1 MRANLL
7 AFAAAAVITAC
18 GPNIYD
24 KADPGK
30 FTGRIYLM
38 WIDDGGASGSGTF
51 VFVPV
56 PGQELTFTRQN
67 PAATV
72 KEIKP
77 EMMYTDGGSV
87 PRIAQA
93 FKGFSPWGY
102 APAYMVHDW
111 LFIARNC
118 ITDGTPIGREPDIAG
133 MEFAESADVMAE
145 AIKTLVEQN
154 MVKKNDVSEAI
165 IPSVVGGPITRGL
178 WEKEGACEDRRVS
191 EADRLAVKAALPGAR
206 VSLRNAVRT
215 LPDGRVVRVKAARL
229 IDTLEFET
237 TN

>member
-1 MRANLL
+1 MRAKLF
-7 AFAAAAVITAC
+7 AFLAAALLTAC

-24 KADPGK
+24 KAEPGE

-38 WIDDGGASGSGTF
+38 WIDDGGDSGSGTF

-56 PGQELTFTRQN
+56 PGQELTFKRQN

-87 PRIAQA
+87 PRVAQA

-133 MEFAESADVMAE
+133 MKFEESAEVMAE

-154 MVKKNDVSEAI
+154 MVKENDVSEAI

>member
-1 MRANLL
+1 MRAKLL
-7 AFAAAAVITAC
+7 AFTAAALITAC
-18 GPNIYD
+18 GPNIYKD
-24 KADPGK
+24 AQPGE

-38 WIDDGGASGSGTF
+38 WVDDGGQMGDGTF

-56 PGQELTFTRQN
+56 PGQELTFRRKN

-72 KEIKP
+72 TEIKP
-77 EMMYTDGGSV
+77 EMMYTDGGSI

-93 FKGFSPWGY
+93 FKGFAPWGY

-118 ITDGTPIGREPDIAG
+118 ITDGTPTDREDDIAG
-133 MEFAESADVMAE
+133 MEFSESADVMAE
-145 AIKTLVEQN
+145 AIKALVTQN

-165 IPSVVGGPITRGL
+165 IPSVVGGSISRGL
-178 WEKEGACEDRRVS
+178 WEQKGACEGRRVS

-206 VSLRNAVRT
+206 VSLRNAIRT
-215 LPDGRVVRVKAARL
+215 LPDGRVVRVKPARL
-229 IDTLEFET
+229 IDTLEFEP

>member
-24 KADPGK
+24 KAEPGK

-38 WIDDGGASGSGTF
+38 WIDDGGDSGSGTF

-56 PGQELTFTRQN
+56 PGQELTFKRQN

-87 PRIAQA
+87 PRVAQA

-133 MEFAESADVMAE
+133 MKFEESAEVMAE

-154 MVKKNDVSEAI
+154 MVKENDVSEAI

-191 EADRLAVKAALPGAR
+191 EADRLAVNAALPGAR

-215 LPDGRVVRVKAARL
+215 LPDGRVVRVKPARL
-229 IDTLEFET
+229 IDTLEFEI